1 LPTDGIGQTTNTT
14 SPTPATT
21 ATAPNRET
29 QLGKDAFLQLLVTQL
44 RHQDPTQP
52 KADGEFIAQLAQ
64 FSSLEQLTQ
73 IQKTLDAMSKAMGVT
88 VPAPTAPAPTTPAP
102 VTTTPA

>member
-1 LPTDGIGQTTNTT
+1 MATDGIGQTTSTASSTT
-14 SPTPATT
+14 GAAATPK
-21 ATAPNRET
+21 RET
-29 QLGKDAFLQLLVTQL
+29 ALDRDAFLQLLVTQL

-73 IQKTLDAMSKAMGVT
+73 IQKTLDAMSKQMGI
-88 VPAPTAPAPTTPAP
+88 TPA
-102 VTTTPA
+102 TTNSNTKGL